1 MPKDLILM
9 VHWVF
14 WDGLNHYLNI
24 FIMIY
29 LLCEHNKLFLL
40 LYIYIALVA
49 SISANVNSVP
59 ILNGTNFKDW
69 KENIKIIL
77 GCMDLDLALR
87 TEQPP
92 APTTSSI
99 PEDKRDHEKWDRSN
113 HMSIMI
119 IKRGIPEV
127 FRGTVS
133 KDITTA
139 KEFLAEIEKH
149 FAKAIRWRQ
158 VLFFRT

>member
-1 MPKDLILM
+1 M
-9 VHWVF
+9 
-14 WDGLNHYLNI
+14 
-24 FIMIY
+24 
-29 LLCEHNKLFLL
+29 
-40 LYIYIALVA
+40 
-49 SISANVNSVP
+49 NSVP

-69 KENIKIIL
+69 KENIEIIL
-77 GCMDLDLALR
+77 GCMDLDLTLR
-87 TEQPP
+87 IKQPP
-92 APTTSSI
+92 TPTATST
-99 PEDKRDHEKWDRSN
+99 PKEMRDHEKWDRSN
-113 HMSIMI
+113 RMSIMI
-119 IKRGIPEV
+119 IRCGIPEV